1 MNRYKKFVP
10 AVLAIAGMSKD
21 RSTKV
26 GAIALGP
33 GMEIRSTGYNG
44 FPRGVRDDVDE
55 RHERPAKYRWTS
67 HAEENLVAQA
77 ARSGVSLEGCTV
89 LVSALY
95 PCTACTRMLIQ
106 AGVKQV
112 LSVALDRE
120 KANNGTWA
128 EEWAISQ
135 QMFHESCVDVYEYAL
150 E

>member
-33 GMEIRSTGYNG
+33 GMEIRSAGFNG
-44 FPRGVRDDVDE
+44 FPRGVNDDVDG
-55 RHERPAKYRWTS
+55 RHTRPIKYRFTS

-77 ARSGVSLEGCTV
+77 ARSGVSLDGCTV

-95 PCTACTRMLIQ
+95 PCTTCTRMLIQ

-112 LSVALDRE
+112 LSVALDQE

-135 QMFHESCVDVYEYAL
+135 QMFGEAGVDVHVL

>member
-44 FPRGVRDDVDE
+44 FPRGVNDDVDE
-55 RHERPAKYRWTS
+55 RHERPAKYKWTS

-89 LVSALY
+89 LVSTLY
-95 PCTACTRMLIQ
+95 PCTSCTRMLIQ
-106 AGVKQV
+106 AGVKRV
-112 LSVALDRE
+112 VSVALDQE
-120 KANNGTWA
+120 KLKNPMWSG
-128 EEWAISQ
+128 EEWCISIA
-135 QMFHESCVDVYEYAL
+135 MFAEAGVDVVILKE
-150 E
+150 